1 MHTILLRYG
10 IENVTSLNYRSSV
23 ADKMPD
29 YEDYLY
35 FRGSLII
42 IVVNGFQLFF
52 SSYVTQL
59 KNDHK
64 IMKRCIIFFSGM
76 VSKMSAHRTIGV
88 QWLTR
93 CLTMRTSGDNLYK
106 TFDLFVT
113 YAYVKWNIA
122 SLCKTKKGATTLII
136 KTMSITPFAYK

>member
-1 MHTILLRYG
+1 MHKILLRYG
-10 IENVTSLNYRSSV
+10 VENVTSLNYQSSV
-23 ADKMPD
+23 ADKMFD
-29 YEDYLY
+29 YKDYLY

-76 VSKMSAHRTIGV
+76 ASKMSALRTIGV

-93 CLTMRTSGDNLYK
+93 CLTMRTSGDNCYK
-106 TFDLFVT
+106 PLIYSSLMQRTNRTSHL
-113 YAYVKWNIA
+113 YVKQ
-122 SLCKTKKGATTLII
+122 KMGTTTFSI
-136 KTMSITPFAYK
+136 KTMSIMPFA